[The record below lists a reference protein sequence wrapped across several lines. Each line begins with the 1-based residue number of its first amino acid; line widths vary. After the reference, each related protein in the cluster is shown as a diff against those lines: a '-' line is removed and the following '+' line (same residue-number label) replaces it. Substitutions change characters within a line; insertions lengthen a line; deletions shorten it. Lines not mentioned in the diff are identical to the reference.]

1 MIAAVVRILN
11 RLGVAKPAFV
21 AAALAMLALSPRTE
35 AAESIKIGTLKIAA
49 YGPLFVAVDK
59 GYFAAEGL
67 TPDIVYFE
75 SAQPVAVGIAGGSV
89 DFGVTGTSGGLF
101 SLCGQGALR
110 IIAGGPHEMPG
121 FEFFVAAASNR
132 AYTAGLKSYKDLAG
146 HTFATTQIGSPTH
159 YSLALL
165 EEKYHLD
172 PATIRVLPLQSLPN
186 QMSAMAGG
194 QADATI
200 VNATAALPAVQR
212 GDIKLLGAIGDVTPW
227 QVGVVYTST
236 KMANDQHDTV
246 ERFLRAYRHGA
257 RDYHDAITGPDGKRA
272 DGPTTAAILAIL
284 AKYTGQTP
292 EQIKP
297 ALAYSDAEARLDV
310 KDVLHQVGWFTAQ
323 NLVKGPIDD
332 ANVVDSRYAAPLPK

>member
-1 MIAAVVRILN
+1 MPQAAHRLRALKLALGIAA
-11 RLGVAKPAFV
+11 LGTLAFP
-21 AAALAMLALSPRTE
+21 PRS
-35 AAESIKIGTLKIAA
+35 AIAESIKIGTLKISA

-59 GYFAAEGL
+59 GYFAAEDL
-67 TPDIVYFE
+67 TPELDYFE
-75 SAQPVAVGIAGGSV
+75 SAQPVAVGIAGGSL

-121 FEFFVAAASNR
+121 FQFFLAVASDRSYA
-132 AYTAGLKSYKDLAG
+132 AGLKSYPDLAG

-159 YSLALL
+159 YSLALI

-212 GDIKLLGAIGDVTPW
+212 GDIKLLGAIGDETPW

-236 KMANDQHDTV
+236 KIANDRHDTV
-246 ERFLRAYRHGA
+246 DRFLRAYRSGA
-257 RDYHDAITGPDGKRA
+257 RDYHDAIAGPDEKRH
-272 DGPTTAAILAIL
+272 DGPATAAILAIL
-284 AKYTGQTP
+284 SKYTGQTP
-292 EQIKP
+292 EQIKLG
-297 ALAYSDAEARLDV
+297 LAYSDAEARLDV
-310 KDVLHQVGWFTAQ
+310 KDVLHQIEWFKAQ
-323 NLVKGPIDD
+323 NLVKGPVDGAEAID
-332 ANVVDSRYAAPLPK
+332 ARYVAPMSK